1 MTIVNSRTKSFL
13 TIIILLLSA
22 NAVADFLSPFADSPV
37 GKTVTSNGWLL
48 IASSSNDDPRYLV
61 LYGTDTGLRLIR
73 AEVPKKLIK
82 QEIIGRRV
90 IITAKIKETK
100 AEPNNIPKR
109 YLKAKTIRLL
119 E

>member
-1 MTIVNSRTKSFL
+1 MTIVKSRTKSFL
-13 TIIILLLSA
+13 TIIFLLLST
-22 NAVADFLSPFADSPV
+22 NAVADFPSPFADSPV

-48 IASSSNDDPRYLV
+48 VASSSNEDPRYLV

-82 QEIIGRRV
+82 QEVIGRRV
-90 IITAKIKETK
+90 IITAKIKKTK
-100 AEPNNIPKR
+100 SAPGNIPKR
-109 YLKAKTIRLL
+109 YLKVKTIRLL